1 MNRAPRTPTTLP
13 AIIASAIAALTPGIF
28 ATDASAQSHWPAL
41 ARDAART
48 GLATGL
54 RFDLASPVWTITHL
68 PTGEP
73 IDIVGP
79 VGPVAT
85 ADTVIVLAEIA
96 GDDHL
101 LALDPADGSVLW
113 HAPVPPRFLDSTA
126 TPVISTDAN
135 LVAHASDFSVTA
147 LDLATGVVLWQTDLL
162 ADAVNASP
170 IITADLGPRDRL
182 FITDYDPFLAGARL
196 YCINVDPFD
205 ASLNPHQP
213 GDIVWSVGVGSAAG
227 GSPAYH
233 SGVVFVPTA
242 GLGGFGAG
250 SILAFDATADTPP
263 TPLWSF
269 TNTKPEGFFGG
280 LSLHE
285 SQGQLSLF
293 AASYAFTG
301 TRDSANLVKLD
312 ADTGDL
318 VWSVN
323 ANRTN
328 ATPIPLGDRRIL
340 LSTGIDGFG
349 TTTALQL
356 FLDRGDTATRL
367 WDSALA
373 TWTDTNANGS
383 LDPGEFLRV
392 GAWNHQPALLRTGTG
407 LIAYTAR
414 APLSSDPAAAA
425 EALAAIDL
433 SFSPRSGAFV
443 DQQAPALGNSPAIA
457 GNLLLTTGPAG
468 VAAFAPLAAF
478 DVDHDGVLTIDDL
491 HAWEQGRGDR
501 DINQDQTINSADRA
515 LLIAE
520 LRRREPDDQHEGRR

>member
-1 MNRAPRTPTTLP
+1 MHRVPRTPTTLP
-13 AIIASAIAALTPGIF
+13 AILASAIAALAPSPV
-28 ATDASAQSHWPAL
+28 ASSAGAQPHWPAL
-41 ARDAART
+41 ARDASRT

-54 RFDLASPVWTITHL
+54 RFDLAAPLWTTTHL
-68 PTGEP
+68 PTGES

-85 ADTVIVLAEIA
+85 GDTVVVLAEIA

-101 LALDPADGSVLW
+101 LALDAADGSVRW
-113 HAPVPPRFLDSTA
+113 HAPVPPRFLDSAA

-170 IITADLGPRDRL
+170 IITSDLGPRDRL

-213 GDIVWSVGVGSAAG
+213 GGIVWSVGVGSAAG
-227 GSPAYH
+227 GSPAYRD
-233 SGVVFVPTA
+233 GVVFVPTA

-263 TPLWSF
+263 ASLWSF

-280 LSLHE
+280 IGLQTVNNQTFL
-285 SQGQLSLF
+285 L
-293 AASYAFTG
+293 AASFAFSG

-312 ADTGDL
+312 ASTGQL
-318 VWSVN
+318 VWSIDS
-323 ANRTN
+323 NRTN
-328 ATPIPLGDRRIL
+328 SIPIPLGDRRIL
-340 LSTGIDGFG
+340 LSTGLDGFG
-349 TTTALQL
+349 TTSSLQL
-356 FLDRGDTATRL
+356 FLDRGNTATRL

-373 TWTDTNANGS
+373 TWTDANTNGS
-383 LDPGEFLRV
+383 MEPGEFLRL
-392 GAWNHQPALLRTGTG
+392 GAWNHQPALLRTGSG
-407 LIAYTAR
+407 AIAYAAR
-414 APLSSDPAAAA
+414 SPLSSDLSDPA

-433 SFSPRSGAFV
+433 SFAPRSPAFV
-443 DQQAPALGNSPAIA
+443 DQQSPGLGNSPAIA
-457 GNLLLTTGPAG
+457 GNLLITAGPVG

-478 DVDHDGVLTIDDL
+478 DVDRDGVLTIDDL
-491 HAWEQGRGDR
+491 HAWEQGTGDR
-501 DINQDQTINSADRA
+501 DIDRDQTIDAADRA

-520 LRRREPDDQHEGRR
+520 LRRREPDDLREGRR